1 MSEEILKA
9 LMQLFAIIAK
19 QDSEEFEGERL
30 YVENFLKKQVQP
42 KHVDLYLGL
51 FDEKIQEARKKSSR
65 RANRKLTSVTD
76 SVSVLKIC
84 MRINKT
90 LDHRQKVISTIQL
103 LEMVSLRKMGK
114 QRMDIILTVA
124 DVFNVDLK
132 EFDKLNQLILPVDD
146 SYLEDSDFLVID
158 SEPSELTNHIT
169 QKGLDGRLVIL
180 RNVSSE
186 LFIVRYQG
194 NHDLILNGLPFET
207 GSCAVFNPG
216 SSIKTPVGKPIYF
229 SDVYEHFSQGAD
241 TMAISFV
248 ADSISY
254 KFDKGN
260 FGIQDL
266 TIHEQQ
272 NSLIAIMGASGSGKS
287 TLLNIMAGNYKP
299 HSGSIRING
308 IDLYE
313 NPEELEGVIGL
324 IPQDDL
330 LIENLSVFENLYF
343 NARFCFKDKSKE
355 EVTELVNDTLKSLD
369 LYQIKDLAVG
379 NSLNKLISGGQRKR
393 LNIAL
398 ELIREPSILFVDE
411 PTSGLSS
418 LDSENVMD
426 LLRRLSLTG
435 KLIFVVIHQPSSDI
449 YKIFDRVLMLD
460 DGGYLIQYG
469 NPIDI
474 ISYFKEKDGQASFE
488 QTQCPNCGNINA
500 EQIFN
505 IVSSEIVDEYGNYT
519 HTRKK
524 TPKDWHQFYLD
535 SNEDHQLHESNDKP
549 PKNLSIPSLLKQ
561 VIIYFKRDF
570 KSKISNK
577 AYLLIAFL
585 EAPILAFILTY
596 IIRFIPTGDIYSF
609 RLNENLPQYIFMSI
623 IVAMFMGL
631 TISAEEIFRDRKILK
646 REAFLNLSKTAYLI
660 AKMSI
665 LIVISAIQSFL
676 FVLIGNSVF
685 GIEGM
690 WISYWFTFFSV
701 AFFSNLLG
709 LIISSSFDEVVT
721 IYIIIPLLIIPQMVL
736 GGAMFSFDKMN
747 KSIVRIDKVPVIA
760 EMMVAKWSYEAL
772 MVNQFVNNKFEKHF
786 YELEKAESH
795 ADFHQVYY
803 IPELNKYL
811 RKLDKLITKD
821 RLTVDFKDAY
831 TLIMNEYNKQIF
843 IYPEL
848 KIKEFSNIDIN
859 SFSNA
864 DIVRYKDFI
873 EKLHEIYNNEFFLS
887 HNKLSLKLD
896 YYLRNYKDKY
906 YSLRSKYHNEA
917 VSDIVTQF
925 YEKHKI
931 LNSNNNLVQHVDAI
945 YNYPVVDS
953 YFDFRAHLF
962 APKKHIFGKFF
973 ETFYFNMSIIWLMNL
988 LMFFILRF
996 NLLRNLIQFKF
1007 KWSNTKG
1014 K

>member
-42 KHVDLYLGL
+42 KDVDLYLGL

-124 DVFNVDLK
+124 DVFNIDLK
-132 EFDKLNQLILPVDD
+132 EFEKLNHLVFPPDESFI
-146 SYLEDSDFLVID
+146 EDPDFLIID
-158 SEPSELTNHIT
+158 DTPSERPNHIR
-169 QKGLDGRLVIL
+169 QKGLNGRIVIL

-186 LFIVRYQG
+186 LFIVRYLG
-194 NHDLILNGLPFET
+194 THDLILNGLPFET

-229 SDVYEHFSQGAD
+229 SDVYEHFTKGSD
-241 TMAISFV
+241 KMSISFI
-248 ADSISY
+248 ADNISY

-260 FGIQDL
+260 FGIQNL
-266 TIHEQQ
+266 SIHEQQ

-287 TLLNIMAGNYKP
+287 TLLNIMAGNYRP

-330 LIENLSVFENLYF
+330 LIENLSVFENLFF

-355 EVTELVNDTLKSLD
+355 EITELVNETLRSLD
-369 LYQIKDLAVG
+369 LYQIRDLAVG

-449 YKIFDRVLMLD
+449 YKIFDRVLLLD
-460 DGGYLIQYG
+460 EGGYLIQYG

-474 ISYFKEKDGQASFE
+474 ISYFKEKDGQASYE

-524 TPKDWHQFYLD
+524 SPKDWHQFYLE
-535 SNEDHQLHESNDKP
+535 SKEDYDLHESTDTP
-549 PKNLSIPSLLKQ
+549 PKNLSIPSLFNQ

-596 IIRFIPTGDIYSF
+596 IIRYIPSGNVYTF

-665 LIVISAIQSFL
+665 LLVISAIQSLL
-676 FVLIGNSVF
+676 FVAIGNSVF

-747 KSIVRIDKVPVIA
+747 NSIVRIDKVPVIA

-772 MVNQFVNNKFEKHF
+772 MVNQFVNNRFEKHF
-786 YELEKAESH
+786 YDLERAESH

-811 RKLDKLITKD
+811 KKVELLLSKD
-821 RLTVDFKDAY
+821 RSTPEFSNAY
-831 TLIMNEYNKQIF
+831 ELIMNEYKKQIKA
-843 IYPEL
+843 YPEL
-848 KIKEFSNIDIN
+848 KIDGFSDIKIEDFNNDNINEYKEFL
-859 SFSNA
+859 
-864 DIVRYKDFI
+864 
-873 EKLHEIYNNEFFLS
+873 EKLKKIYNKEFFLA
-887 HNKLSLKLD
+887 HNKISLKLD
-896 YYLRNYKDKY
+896 YYMRNYKDKY
-906 YSLRSKYHNEA
+906 YALRNRYQNEA

-925 YEKHKI
+925 YEKNKI
-931 LNSNNNLVQHVDAI
+931 LNSNNHLIQHVDAI

-953 YFDFRAHLF
+953 YFDFRSHLF
-962 APKKHIFGKFF
+962 APKKHIFGKFY
-973 ETFYFNMSIIWLMNL
+973 ETFYFNMSIIWIMNL
-988 LMFFILRF
+988 IMFFVLRF
-996 NLLRNLIQFKF
+996 NLLRKLIQFKI
-1007 KWSNTKG
+1007 K
-1014 K
+1014 